1 MEVGKPLEEA
11 IALSKLMYCN
21 VVWAQMP
28 KYVINR
34 LQRIQYATAEYAT
47 SRYVTMSDVINPHWL
62 PIKGHIEISTINLVH
77 RSLRS
82 ELCLQGPHQ
91 RGSQGAMFPSTFF
104 AKQKKTT
111 KKTVN

>member
-1 MEVGKPLEEA
+1 MEVAKPLEEA
-11 IALSKLMYCN
+11 IVLSKLMYCN
-21 VVWAQMP
+21 VVCAHMP

-82 ELCLQGPHQ
+82 ELCLQGLHQQGSQ
-91 RGSQGAMFPSTFF
+91 RGHAPSPLFC
-104 AKQKKTT
+104 
-111 KKTVN
+111 

>member
-82 ELCLQGPHQ
+82 ELCLQGAASTREPGGHVP
-91 RGSQGAMFPSTFF
+91 FPFF
-104 AKQKKTT
+104 C
-111 KKTVN
+111 